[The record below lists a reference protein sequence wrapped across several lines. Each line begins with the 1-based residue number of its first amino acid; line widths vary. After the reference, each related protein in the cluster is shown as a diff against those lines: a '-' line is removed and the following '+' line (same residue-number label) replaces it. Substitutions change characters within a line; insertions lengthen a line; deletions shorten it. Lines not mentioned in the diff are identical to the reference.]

1 MPDYLFDFAQRT
13 YEMEIERK
21 DRINASL
28 SLPAGV
34 VALLAGVVA
43 LFAEKV
49 PQNLPGVAGAVFA
62 ISAGGLLVAIVV
74 AVFYLILAYIGRGY
88 YYLNTPVEW
97 RRQVRALED
106 YYKNNDGNN
115 IQALVEEDIKRNLLS
130 QYEESAHENFEN
142 NRKKLDYLSN
152 AKIAI
157 ACGLVALLI
166 SVVPYY
172 ALTRGEKTYQV
183 RVTNFKEINIMAEQQ
198 SSTHRPS
205 QTSKS
210 ETQSPSKPADRGSS
224 KPADLKP
231 RIIKESRWSRTK
243 SDK

>member
-1 MPDYLFDFAQRT
+1 MPDHLFDFARRT

-49 PQNLPGVAGAVFA
+49 PQNLPGIAGAIFA
-62 ISAGGLLVAIVV
+62 IAAVGLLVAIVV
-74 AVFYLILAYIGRGY
+74 AIFFLLLAYIGRGY

-97 RRQVRALED
+97 RGQVRALED
-106 YYKNNDGNN
+106 YYQNNDRNN
-115 IQALVEEDIKRNLLS
+115 IQALIEEDIERNLLS

-142 NRKKLDYLSN
+142 NRKKLGYLNN

-172 ALTRGEKTYQV
+172 LLTHGEKTHRV
-183 RVTNFKEINIMAEQQ
+183 HVTNLKEINIMAKQQ
-198 SSTHRPS
+198 GSTQRSS
-205 QTSKS
+205 QTSKP
-210 ETQSPSKPADRGSS
+210 ETQSHRPS

-231 RIIKESRWSRTK
+231 RIIKESKWSRTK

>member
-1 MPDYLFDFAQRT
+1 MPDLLFDFAQRT

-43 LFAEKV
+43 LFAEKI
-49 PQNLPGVAGAVFA
+49 PQNLPGPAGVIFLIAAVV
-62 ISAGGLLVAIVV
+62 LLVAIVI
-74 AVFYLILAYIGRGY
+74 AICFLIFAYIGRGY

-97 RRQVRALED
+97 RKQVSDLED
-106 YYKNNDGNN
+106 YYQDEGRNN
-115 IQALVEEDIKRNLLS
+115 IQALIEEDIKRNLLS

-142 NRKKLDYLSN
+142 NRKKLGYLNN

-172 ALTRGEKTYQV
+172 VLTHGEKTHRV
-183 RVTNFKEINIMAEQQ
+183 HVTNLKEINIMAKQQGSTQQ
-198 SSTHRPS
+198 SSQVNRQPQKAS
-205 QTSKS
+205 DDSG
-210 ETQSPSKPADRGSS
+210 RG

-231 RIIKESRWSRTK
+231 RVIKESKWSRTK
-243 SDK
+243 SNQ

>member
-1 MPDYLFDFAQRT
+1 MPDHLFDFARRT

-49 PQNLPGVAGAVFA
+49 PQSLPGIAGAIFA
-62 ISAGGLLVAIVV
+62 IAAVGLLVAIVV
-74 AVFYLILAYIGRGY
+74 AVFFLLLAYIGRGY

-97 RRQVRALED
+97 REQVRALED
-106 YYKNNDGNN
+106 YYQNNDKNN
-115 IQALVEEDIKRNLLS
+115 IQALVEEDIERNLLS
-130 QYEESAHENFEN
+130 QYEESAHENFES
-142 NRKKLDYLSN
+142 NRKKLGYLSN

-172 ALTRGEKTYQV
+172 LLTHGEKTHRV
-183 RVTNFKEINIMAEQQ
+183 HVTNLKEINIMAKQQ
-198 SSTHRPS
+198 GSTQRSS
-205 QTSKS
+205 QTSKP
-210 ETQSPSKPADRGSS
+210 ETQSHRPS

-231 RIIKESRWSRTK
+231 RIIKESKWSRTK

>member
-1 MPDYLFDFAQRT
+1 MSDHLFDFARRT

-49 PQNLPGVAGAVFA
+49 PQNLPGIAGAIFA
-62 ISAGGLLVAIVV
+62 IAAVGLLVAIVV
-74 AVFYLILAYIGRGY
+74 AIFFLLLAYIGRGY

-97 RRQVRALED
+97 RGQVRALED
-106 YYKNNDGNN
+106 YYQNNDRNN
-115 IQALVEEDIKRNLLS
+115 IQALIEEDIARNLLS

-142 NRKKLDYLSN
+142 NRKKLGYLNN

-172 ALTRGEKTYQV
+172 LLTHGEKTHRV
-183 RVTNFKEINIMAEQQ
+183 HVTNLKEINIMAKQQ
-198 SSTHRPS
+198 GSTQRSSE
-205 QTSKS
+205 TSKP
-210 ETQSPSKPADRGSS
+210 ETQSHRPS

-231 RIIKESRWSRTK
+231 RIIKESKWSRTK

>member
-49 PQNLPGVAGAVFA
+49 PQDLPGVAGAIFVIVAF
-62 ISAGGLLVAIVV
+62 GLLGAIVV
-74 AVFYLILAYIGRGY
+74 AIYFLIFAYIGRGY

-97 RRQVRALED
+97 RKQVSDLED
-106 YYKNNDGNN
+106 YYQNDGRNN
-115 IQALVEEDIKRNLLS
+115 IQSLVEKDIKRNLLS
-130 QYEESAHENFEN
+130 QYEESAHENLEN
-142 NRKKLDYLSN
+142 NRKKLGYLNN

-172 ALTRGEKTYQV
+172 VLTHGEKTHRV
-183 RVTNFKEINIMAEQQ
+183 HVTNLKEINIMAKQQGSTQRSSQ
-198 SSTHRPS
+198 SSR
-205 QTSKS
+205 
-210 ETQSPSKPADRGSS
+210 QSPKESAAPGNS

-231 RIIKESRWSRTK
+231 RVIKESKWSRTK
-243 SDK
+243 SNQ

>member
-49 PQNLPGVAGAVFA
+49 PQNLPGIAGAIFA

-88 YYLNTPVEW
+88 YY
-97 RRQVRALED
+97 
-106 YYKNNDGNN
+106 
-115 IQALVEEDIKRNLLS
+115 
-130 QYEESAHENFEN
+130 
-142 NRKKLDYLSN
+142 RKKLDYLSN

-183 RVTNFKEINIMAEQQ
+183 RVTNFKEVNIMAEQQ
-198 SSTHRPS
+198 SSAHRPS

-210 ETQSPSKPADRGSS
+210 ATQSPSKPADRGSS

>member
-1 MPDYLFDFAQRT
+1 MPDHLFDFAQRT

-21 DRINASL
+21 DKINASL

-43 LFAEKV
+43 LFVEKV
-49 PQNLPGVAGAVFA
+49 PQSLPGYAGVIFA
-62 ISAGGLLVAIVV
+62 IAAIGLLIAIVV
-74 AVFYLILAYIGRGY
+74 AVLFLLLAYIGRGY
-88 YYLNTPVEW
+88 YYLNTPLQW

-106 YYKNNDGNN
+106 YYRNNDENN

-142 NRKKLDYLSN
+142 NRKKLDYLNN

-172 ALTRGEKTYQV
+172 VLTHGEKTHRV
-183 RVTNFKEINIMAEQQ
+183 HVTNLKEINIMAKQQ
-198 SSTHRPS
+198 GNTQRSS
-205 QTSKS
+205 QTSKP
-210 ETQSPSKPADRGSS
+210 ETQSHRPS

-231 RIIKESRWSRTK
+231 RVIKESRWSRTK

>member
-1 MPDYLFDFAQRT
+1 MPDLLFDFAQRT

-34 VALLAGVVA
+34 VALLAGVVFLIA
-43 LFAEKV
+43 AF
-49 PQNLPGVAGAVFA
+49 
-62 ISAGGLLVAIVV
+62 GLLAAIVV
-74 AVFYLILAYIGRGY
+74 AICFLIFAYIGRGY

-97 RRQVRALED
+97 RKQASDLED
-106 YYKNNDGNN
+106 YYQDEGENN
-115 IQALVEEDIKRNLLS
+115 IQALIEEDIKRNLLS

-142 NRKKLDYLSN
+142 NRKKLGYLNN

-172 ALTRGEKTYQV
+172 LLTHGEKTHRV
-183 RVTNFKEINIMAEQQ
+183 HVTNLKEINIMAKQQ
-198 SSTHRPS
+198 GSTQRPS
-205 QTSKS
+205 QASKP
-210 ETQSPSKPADRGSS
+210 ETQSHRPS

-231 RIIKESRWSRTK
+231 RIIKESKWSRTK